1 VKVAGPSQPAI
12 FSNVLSQLRTKE
24 GDRVDAGQ
32 VIAVFDSYSSK
43 QAAAE
48 RLQAQLAHAQRQ
60 YRRFD
65 RLFHDGVTSA
75 EERENWRTRVDVT
88 KAELQQAQANLEL
101 ARVRAPISGRVI
113 KIHAY
118 PGERVTTDDVA
129 DRIIHMEDGR
139 LSSFTNAVLSDTK
152 HLLELLTQNN
162 RNGELIR
169 CVEDMQPA
177 QFTSLLEQVTVEF
190 QQFLHAID
198 MVNHEAFESMLEQV
212 IEAFTLKV
220 GQIIAADRATLFLL
234 DEASGE
240 LWSKVAQ
247 GDGGK
252 PLEIRIP
259 SQAGVAGRV
268 ATTGQALNIPH
279 AYSEP
284 LFNQAVDVQTGY
296 RTHTILCVPIIDRR
310 ERVIGVVQLLN
321 KTGGGP
327 FTAEDEQRLSAFA
340 AALGIVL
347 ESWCQMR
354 ASQLTRRERIA
365 DSAATVPTTSA
376 AQDGIV

>member
-1 VKVAGPSQPAI
+1 
-12 FSNVLSQLRTKE
+12 
-24 GDRVDAGQ
+24 
-32 VIAVFDSYSSK
+32 
-43 QAAAE
+43 
-48 RLQAQLAHAQRQ
+48 
-60 YRRFD
+60 
-65 RLFHDGVTSA
+65 
-75 EERENWRTRVDVT
+75 
-88 KAELQQAQANLEL
+88 
-101 ARVRAPISGRVI
+101 
-113 KIHAY
+113 
-118 PGERVTTDDVA
+118 
-129 DRIIHMEDGR
+129 M
-139 LSSFTNAVLSDTK
+139 
-152 HLLELLTQNN
+152 
-162 RNGELIR
+162 
-169 CVEDMQPA
+169 
-177 QFTSLLEQVTVEF
+177 EF

-247 GDGGK
+247 GDAGK

-327 FTAEDEQRLSAFA
+327 FTTDDEQRLSAFA
-340 AALGIVL
+340 AALG
-347 ESWCQMR
+347 ESNAR
-354 ASQLTRRERIA
+354 AACSTRSSR
-365 DSAATVPTTSA
+365 
-376 AQDGIV
+376 

>member
-1 VKVAGPSQPAI
+1 
-12 FSNVLSQLRTKE
+12 
-24 GDRVDAGQ
+24 
-32 VIAVFDSYSSK
+32 
-43 QAAAE
+43 
-48 RLQAQLAHAQRQ
+48 
-60 YRRFD
+60 
-65 RLFHDGVTSA
+65 
-75 EERENWRTRVDVT
+75 
-88 KAELQQAQANLEL
+88 
-101 ARVRAPISGRVI
+101 
-113 KIHAY
+113 
-118 PGERVTTDDVA
+118 
-129 DRIIHMEDGR
+129 M
-139 LSSFTNAVLSDTK
+139 
-152 HLLELLTQNN
+152 
-162 RNGELIR
+162 
-169 CVEDMQPA
+169 
-177 QFTSLLEQVTVEF
+177 
-190 QQFLHAID
+190 D

-234 DEASGE
+234 DEAGGE

-310 ERVIGVVQLLN
+310 EQVIGVVQLLN
-321 KTGGGP
+321 KMGEGP

-347 ESWCQMR
+347 ESWRQMR
-354 ASQLTRRERIA
+354 ASQRTRREQMA
-365 DSAATVPTTSA
+365 GGAATVPTTSVM
-376 AQDGIV
+376 QEGSV